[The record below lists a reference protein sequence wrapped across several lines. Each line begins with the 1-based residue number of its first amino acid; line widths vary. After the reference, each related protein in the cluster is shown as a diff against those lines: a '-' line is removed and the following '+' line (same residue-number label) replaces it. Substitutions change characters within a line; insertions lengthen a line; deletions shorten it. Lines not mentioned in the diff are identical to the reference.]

1 MASTEYASVE
11 AYFVCRERVSAMI
24 IAIAAGGAIGAVL
37 RYLIAVRV
45 YSFLGIDLP
54 YGTLTVNLLGT
65 FLLGIVLGLVEHRGA
80 LGPELRS
87 FLTIGLLGGMTT
99 FSTFTYESWEF
110 ARDGEPVRAALNVL
124 LSLVG
129 AFVLFTAGYGLM
141 RTWGR

>member
-1 MASTEYASVE
+1 
-11 AYFVCRERVSAMI
+11 MI

-65 FLLGIVLGLVEHRGA
+65 FLLGIVLGLVEHGGA

-99 FSTFTYESWEF
+99 FSTFIYEGWVY
-110 ARDGEPVRAALNVL
+110 ARDGDPLRLALYGV
-124 LSLVG
+124 LSLAVSFA
-129 AFVLFTAGYGLM
+129 AFSAAHASIVALEG
-141 RTWGR
+141 